1 MKKLALATIMATA
14 VSTASAFDFPFNDNN
29 NYYGYVEDNGI
40 FAFNPWEMTDPRWY
54 ATEFTN
60 MVNEVSDPDYVTSYQ
75 PAWENPNYYGAHTF
89 PAAPVAGK

>member
-14 VSTASAFDFPFNDNN
+14 VSTASAFDFPFFDNN
-29 NYYGYVEDNGI
+29 NHYGYVEDNGI

-60 MVNEVSDPDYVTSYQ
+60 MVNEVSDPDYIVSYQ
-75 PAWENPNYYGAHTF
+75 QNPYVGGYGYDF
-89 PAAPVAGK
+89 PVAPVAK

>member
-14 VSTASAFDFPFNDNN
+14 VSTASAVDFPFFDNN
-29 NYYGYVEDNGI
+29 NNYRYVEDNGI
-40 FAFNPWEMTDPRWY
+40 FAYNPWEMTDPRWY

-60 MVNEVSDPDYVTSYQ
+60 MVNEVSDPDYIVSYQ
-75 PAWENPNYYGAHTF
+75 HNPYGYGYDF